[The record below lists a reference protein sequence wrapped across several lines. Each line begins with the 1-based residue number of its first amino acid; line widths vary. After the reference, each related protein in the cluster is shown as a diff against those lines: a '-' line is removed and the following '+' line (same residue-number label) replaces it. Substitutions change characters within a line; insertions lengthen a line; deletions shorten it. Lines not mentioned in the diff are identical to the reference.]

1 MKGINFL
8 FFLSLK
14 IPQNSPQNPLN
25 PNSCEIT
32 KLKLEYIMIVKFLKT
47 GDLYKVLEEN
57 SEMKHPESRE
67 WNKCVI
73 YQQYKK
79 LVGGEYQDISDP
91 KIFVRER
98 KEFLERF
105 LPAFDF

>member
-1 MKGINFL
+1 
-8 FFLSLK
+8 
-14 IPQNSPQNPLN
+14 
-25 PNSCEIT
+25 
-32 KLKLEYIMIVKFLKT
+32 MIVKFLKT

-57 SEMKHPESRE
+57 SVMKNPESRE

-98 KEFLERF
+98 KDFLNKF

>member
-1 MKGINFL
+1 MKRINFL
-8 FFLSLK
+8 FFLSPK

-32 KLKLEYIMIVKFLKT
+32 KLKLEYIMIVKFVKT

-57 SEMKHPESRE
+57 SEMKHPESRN
-67 WNKCVI
+67 WIPSIV

-105 LPAFDF
+105 LPVFDF